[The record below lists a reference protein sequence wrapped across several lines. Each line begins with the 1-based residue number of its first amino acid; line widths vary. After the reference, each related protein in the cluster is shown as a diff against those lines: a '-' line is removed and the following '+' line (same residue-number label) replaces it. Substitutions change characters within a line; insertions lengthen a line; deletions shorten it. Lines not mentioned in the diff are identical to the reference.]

1 MLQRAPA
8 LARTDQPS
16 GKIEMNLPG
25 NTHPALSIP
34 LVAVKSRRLLGH
46 LDYQRTALAN
56 TQRRLVGRYALAPD
70 ISFAQFTTTAVIDW
84 IQLSFVFA
92 RKTQFQWVQKEAA
105 AVLNRLPHVDA
116 TNEEPGG
123 VSDRF
128 DLRIQEPEMELLLD
142 VCRKLDDKFTLNEPV
157 LIGAIEISVDFTPK
171 TPDEVLRAKLFTA
184 LTRHF
189 VTGQDA
195 ITNLRNRPRF
205 AFDRGPKATRSVI
218 YSRAGVP
225 DHINE
230 HFLVSDERDRAPFV
244 DSNYYVGAKEAAA
257 RWRIM
262 DKVVDTQNIAAGTAD
277 RLEEQK
283 KRVRIEVT
291 LDQSE
296 LVALGVHSLGDLER
310 LNFSRLQ
317 GRYFRFML
325 PTFEDAT
332 RLGPGRRAA
341 IATWQDRQRTAK
353 FSNGGV
359 IGLKAMDDMLARRIR
374 EVRKKARLD
383 LKSRGV
389 HLLPIP
395 RSADGQWGTL
405 VAYDELNDRVTFALR
420 HLGERAAAGFLAY
433 TVGKGK

>member
-1 MLQRAPA
+1 
-8 LARTDQPS
+8 
-16 GKIEMNLPG
+16 MNLQE

-34 LVAVKSRRLLGH
+34 LVAVKSQRLVGH

-56 TQRRLVGRYALAPD
+56 TQRRLVGRYALAPV
-70 ISFAQFTTTAVIDW
+70 ISFAQFTTSAVIDW
-84 IQLSFVFA
+84 MQLSFVFA

-105 AVLNRLPHVDA
+105 AVLNRLPHVEP
-116 TNEEPGG
+116 TNEQPGG

-128 DLRIQEPEMELLLD
+128 DVRIQEPDIETLLE
-142 VCRKLDDKFTLNEPV
+142 VCRKLDEKFTLSETV

-189 VTGQDA
+189 VTGRDV
-195 ITNLRNRPRF
+195 IMNLRDRPRF
-205 AFDRGPKATRSVI
+205 AFGRGPKATRSVI
-218 YSRAGVP
+218 YSRIGVP
-225 DHINE
+225 DRINE
-230 HFLVSDERDRAPFV
+230 HFLVSDDRDRAPFV

-262 DKVVDTQNIAAGTAD
+262 DKVIDTQNIAAGTAD

-291 LDQSE
+291 LDQPE

-332 RLGPGRRAA
+332 RMGPGRRAA
-341 IATWQDRQRTAK
+341 IAMWQDRQRTAK
-353 FSNGGV
+353 FSNAGV
-359 IGLKAMDDMLARRIR
+359 IGLKTMDDMLARRFR

-383 LKSRGV
+383 LKARG
-389 HLLPIP
+389 LNLRPIP
-395 RSADGQWGTL
+395 RVAGGQWGTL
-405 VAYDELNDRVTFALR
+405 VAYDELNDRVTVALR
-420 HLGERAAAGFLAY
+420 HLGERAAAGFSAY
-433 TVGKGK
+433 IVGKGKQQVESC